1 MTDLS
6 RAAWRKA
13 TRSGSGNGGCV
24 EVAGNLPSITAIR
37 DSKRPEDG
45 AHVLPKAVFATFLA
59 DVKAGHYDG

>member
-24 EVAGNLPSITAIR
+24 EVAANFPDVTAIR

-45 AHVLPKAVFATFLA
+45 AHIVPKQSFADFLA
-59 DVKAGHYDG
+59 DAKSGRYDP